1 MLLACRKRRLSGA
14 DWVGRTKW
22 GGLIGGGLSGADW
35 VGRTIAWDRKNRGCT
50 CLGTCTVIK
59 IRPSSK
65 TKLAKQTPKFYNEL
79 SISSE
84 RVINLFYMYLITR
97 KYMNMGTMVHESG
110 GQFLKF
116 FNTVWP
122 RNDILIILFFDWIT
136 DTNRCEQIL
145 KEDEQTNLHDR
156 LMLICI
162 EIQSL
167 KITPID
173 GNSESLLTFYVS
185 RFRTSRYTNKEKEL
199 MSSYLSLSP
208 INAPL
213 HTPKDMFT
221 PR

>member
-1 MLLACRKRRLSGA
+1 MRPQKPRLYLPQH
-14 DWVGRTKW
+14 VYC
-22 GGLIGGGLSGADW
+22 
-35 VGRTIAWDRKNRGCT
+35 DRD
-50 CLGTCTVIK
+50 
-59 IRPSSK
+59 S
-65 TKLAKQTPKFYNEL
+65 TKLKDQAREANAKSLQW
-79 SISSE
+79 
-84 RVINLFYMYLITR
+84 INYFEWENNQPILYAFNHSKIYEHGNNGAWEWWSVFKI
-97 KYMNMGTMVHESG
+97 
-110 GQFLKF
+110 

-167 KITPID
+167 KITPIN

-213 HTPKDMFT
+213 HTPKDIFT